1 MATRKKII
9 LFFLA
14 SIVLQLVYL
23 SNTFGQVTNSVTYTN
38 PIIHE
43 DFSDPDAIRVGNH
56 FYMTASSFVSVP
68 GLPILASDDLVNWNL
83 IGYALQNNV
92 PAEYYKKVIHGAG
105 VWAPSIRYHN
115 GTFYIYYPD
124 PDFGIYMIQSKTIT
138 SNWSEPVLVLPGK
151 GLIDPCP
158 LWDEDGKVY
167 LVHAYAGSRAGIK
180 SVLSMKELNAE
191 GTKVIDEGKLIYD
204 GHGIDPT
211 VEGPKLYKRNG
222 WYYIFA
228 PAGGVST
235 GWQIALRS
243 KNIYGPYERKK
254 VMEQGT
260 STTNGPHQGAWVQTN
275 TGEDWFIHF
284 QDKGAYGRITHLQ
297 PMVWKNDWPVIG
309 LDKDGDGIGEPVI
322 TYAAPKIS
330 SGANI
335 KNSIS
340 SNKLTTANPFQ
351 WNATPQANWRM
362 AYENGFRHYA
372 ILQNDSA
379 INLWNFPAM
388 YLRKLPA
395 EKFIATTKITFNS
408 LQKEERAG
416 FIIFGKSYAAIELK
430 NTEKGLVLN
439 YVECN
444 KAEKGGK
451 EIVTPLTT
459 LITTPIST
467 LGATNNIIS
476 IYFRIQMDTN
486 AKASFA
492 YSLDGVTFTS
502 IPNTFIAMPGIWVGA
517 KIGYYCV
524 SNHITNDAGYLEIN
538 SFNIQSTTIQK

>member
-68 GLPILASDDLVNWNL
+68 GLPILASDDLVHWNL

-124 PDFGIYMIQSKTIT
+124 PDFGIYLFQSITIIGK
-138 SNWSEPVLVLPGK
+138 WSEPVLVLPGK

-340 SNKLTTANPFQ
+340 SNKLATANPFQ

>member
-68 GLPILASDDLVNWNL
+68 GLPILASDDLVHWNL

-124 PDFGIYMIQSKTIT
+124 PDFGIYMIQSKTIIGK
-138 SNWSEPVLVLPGK
+138 WSEPVLVLPGK

-340 SNKLTTANPFQ
+340 SNKLATANPFQ